1 VVSVSFSGDVVLG
14 TLELLR
20 EEDDPAG
27 LDAFVSLL
35 REISAPKAEAPSKT
49 EAPATADGAPAKK
62 PRASKAGSSMG
73 PTAVPR
79 LCLRIWEGQGVE
91 GLSEA
96 LKEAW
101 SEKPVAQVGHR
112 PFLHFFATAME
123 EGKAKEAAAWFAKL
137 RKGGRLVLRPEQV
150 KEYEAVV
157 KAKAGKPA
165 KK

>member
-1 VVSVSFSGDVVLG
+1 MVLG

-35 REISAPKAEAPSKT
+35 REISAPKAEAP
-49 EAPATADGAPAKK
+49 ATTDGAPAKK

-79 LCLRIWEGQGVE
+79 LCLRVWEGHGVE

-123 EGKAKEAAAWFAKL
+123 EGKAKEAASWFAKL